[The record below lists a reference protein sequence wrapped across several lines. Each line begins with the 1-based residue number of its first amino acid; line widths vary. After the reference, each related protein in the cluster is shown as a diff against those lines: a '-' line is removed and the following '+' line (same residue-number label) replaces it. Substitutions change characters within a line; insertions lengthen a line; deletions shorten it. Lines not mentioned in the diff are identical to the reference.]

1 MEDAD
6 MAYRL
11 QQMILAISIAAA
23 LVCGPAL
30 SQDAKSSPD
39 ARALIERQ
47 LDAFAHDDA
56 PAAYAF
62 AAPGIKAMFTD
73 PGVFM
78 SMVRQQYTP
87 VYHHR
92 SVEFGAAQVGA
103 DQIEQAVTFVDDNGQ
118 VWKALYKLARQPDGQ
133 WLITG
138 CALIKSDDK
147 SA

>member
-1 MEDAD
+1 
-6 MAYRL
+6 MANKVSGN
-11 QQMILAISIAAA
+11 IISIGLWLA
-23 LVCGPAL
+23 LLGHPAVA
-30 SQDAKSSPD
+30 QDAKTSPD

-92 SVEFGAAQVGA
+92 SVEFGTAQVGS